1 METHSHTHL
10 TGEAHGHSHDHSHDH
25 SQGEAVHRVHTA
37 PVVMDIGE
45 QTGSLVIYT
54 PPEMVSVE
62 IEISPRGND
71 SRRAHTDVAERRT
84 RERSI
89 FAAVYLPMPA
99 GVYTLWAPEPYGP
112 TEVTIASGAITE
124 LDWR

>member
-10 TGEAHGHSHDHSHDH
+10 TGEAHGHSHDHS
-25 SQGEAVHRVHTA
+25 QGEAVHRVLTA

-54 PPEMVSVE
+54 LPELVGVE
-62 IEISPRGND
+62 IEISPRGED
-71 SRRAHTDVAERRT
+71 TRRAHTDVAERRT
-84 RERSI
+84 RERAI

-112 TEVTIASGAITE
+112 TEVAIASGAITE